1 MAHRALLRPVRLAP
15 SSGFGRTCRIAR
27 PFSTVID
34 APISAA
40 AQQVPPAAP
49 SNAGSV
55 FSDAVNATGPR
66 TNWTKEQIAEVYN
79 TSLIELT
86 HGASTVHRRFHD
98 PAAIQMCTLM
108 NIKTG
113 GCSEDCSYC
122 AQSSRYNTGLK
133 ASKMVDVESVLEAA
147 RVAKANGSSRF
158 CMGAA
163 WRDMR
168 GRKTNLKNVTAM
180 VKGVRALG
188 MEACVTLGMI
198 DAEQAKELKNAG
210 LTAYNHNVDTSREHY
225 PSVITTR
232 SYDERLATIN
242 NVQNAGIHVCTG
254 GILGLGEKPQD
265 HVGLIYTVATLPAH
279 PESFPVNALVPIKGT
294 PLGDRISKGETKTIA
309 FDAILRTIATA
320 RLVLP
325 TTIIR
330 LAAGRHTMR
339 EEKQMMCFMAGAN
352 AVFTG
357 EKMLTTACNGWE
369 EDKAMFER
377 WGLRPME
384 VEETM
389 GGKEELAEKA
399 AVQPAGAEAQSSSTQ
414 PTTA

>member
-1 MAHRALLRPVRLAP
+1 MAHRVLLRHARLAP
-15 SSGFGRTCRIAR
+15 SSGLGRTCHIAR

-34 APISAA
+34 APISAS
-40 AQQVPPAAP
+40 AQQAPPAAP
-49 SNAGSV
+49 SKAGSV
-55 FSDAVNATGPR
+55 FRDAVNATGPR

-86 HGASTVHRRFHD
+86 YGASTLHRRFHD

-133 ASKMVDVESVLEAA
+133 ASKMVNVESVLEAA
-147 RVAKANGSSRF
+147 RVAKENGSSRF

-168 GRKTNLKNVTAM
+168 GRKTNLKNIKEM

-210 LTAYNHNVDTSREHY
+210 LVAYNHNVDTSREYY

-242 NVQNAGIHVCTG
+242 NVRNAGIHVCTG
-254 GILGLGEKPQD
+254 GILGLGEKAKD

-294 PLGDRISKGETKTIA
+294 PLGERISKGESKSIE

-330 LAAGRHTMR
+330 LAAGRHMMR

-384 VEETM
+384 AQETM
-389 GGKEELAEKA
+389 VGKEELAEKVEVA
-399 AVQPAGAEAQSSSTQ
+399 PVVAGLQSSSTQ
-414 PTTA
+414 AATA